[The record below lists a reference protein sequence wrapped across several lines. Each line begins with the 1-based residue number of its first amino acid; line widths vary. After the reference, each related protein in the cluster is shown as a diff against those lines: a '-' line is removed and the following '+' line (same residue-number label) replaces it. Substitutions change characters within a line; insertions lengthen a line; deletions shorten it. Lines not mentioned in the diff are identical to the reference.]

1 MDQHATQ
8 HDNLEERVISFLK
21 QDENY
26 SKFDGVIFNEIV
38 NWAIE
43 SVREGKY
50 TIPEPNRGF
59 PEEEEEEF
67 ESKSKRIKS

>member
-1 MDQHATQ
+1 MEQHA

-38 NWAIE
+38 NWAVE

-50 TIPEPNRGF
+50 TIPEPSRGF
-59 PEEEEEEF
+59 PEEEEEEEF
-67 ESKSKRIKS
+67 ESKSKRLKN